1 MIKVSKTLFAL
12 LLTLS
17 SCVGKQEYDDIDI
30 KPTWSEN
37 NRHIKDMKASLISKQ
52 KQDAEYS
59 HEWWKNYNDC
69 ILNNLV
75 QTAIENNL
83 DFKTAYA
90 RVKEA
95 RANQAN
101 AISKFFPKIN
111 AEESISRSNQLS
123 NFNGSQTGN
132 KQIINLFN
140 GGLSATWELDI
151 FGVNKNFKDAQTHQ
165 LYAIIADADHF
176 LVTLISDVIINYI
189 EYRKY
194 QNILKAIN
202 KEIASRKEILNLVKS
217 RFEAGLASDLEVQD
231 ASMAYLAIESK
242 NTAVAYQLAQAQYA
256 LETLCGLHVNALGK
270 TLKSYKPIPTIKTK
284 ITANTP
290 LYIVKNRPDII
301 KAEQE
306 LLASTALTKS
316 ALASQYPNI
325 SLSGM
330 VGYQRSNVLPNKT
343 VWSMGQSF
351 LMPLIDFNQ
360 IKSQINA
367 QSAKEEQ
374 AFFSYHSTVLR
385 AMQEVELSFVK
396 YLNTYKNYN
405 TTKALLA
412 NNRRSFELSKHLY
425 QSSSTISYIELLEAQ
440 QKLLESEIS
449 EITALAD
456 FSETSALL
464 YKVIGYCL

>member
-1 MIKVSKTLFAL
+1 MIKVSKILFVL
-12 LLTLS
+12 LLLLN
-17 SCVGKQEYDDIDI
+17 SCVGKREYDDIDI

-37 NRHIKDMKASLISKQ
+37 NSHIKDMKASLINKQ
-52 KQDAEYS
+52 KKDAEYS

-69 ILNNLV
+69 ILNNLI

-101 AISKFFPKIN
+101 AGSKIFPKIN
-111 AEESISRSNQLS
+111 AEESVSRSNQIS

-140 GGLSATWELDI
+140 GGLNATWELDI
-151 FGVNKNFKDAQTHQ
+151 FGVNRNFKDAQTHQ

-194 QNILKAIN
+194 QNILKVIN
-202 KEIASRKEILNLVKS
+202 KEIGSRKEIFGMVKS
-217 RFEAGLASDLEVQD
+217 RFEAGLASDIEVQE
-231 ASMAYLAIESK
+231 ASAAYLSIESK
-242 NTAVAYQLAQAQYA
+242 NSVVAYQIAQAQYA
-256 LETLCGLHVNALGK
+256 LETLCGLHINALAK

-290 LYIVKNRPDII
+290 LYIVQNRPDII

-306 LLASTALTKS
+306 LLSSTSLTKS
-316 ALASQYPNI
+316 AIASQYPNV

-330 VGYQRSNVLPNKT
+330 LGYQRSNVLPNKT
-343 VWSMGQSF
+343 VWNIGQS
-351 LMPLIDFNQ
+351 LVMPLIDFNQ
-360 IKSQINA
+360 IRSQIDA

-385 AMQEVELSFVK
+385 AMQEIELTFVK
-396 YLNTYKNYN
+396 YLNAYKNYN
-405 TTKALLA
+405 TMKASLA

-440 QKLLESEIS
+440 QKLLDSEVSEIS
-449 EITALAD
+449 ALAE
-456 FSETSALL
+456 FAETSAFL
-464 YKVIGYCL
+464 YKVLGYSV